1 MVSVGRGMV
10 ARWKVREEIRDGG
23 EEIKLTYSRFCFLA
37 VRFLACL
44 RLLSLFLV
52 WVVVLL
58 WSFTGSNHQQQGC
71 KLRAVN
77 RSAVQSPQAN
87 RKEEFQ
93 DPGGQLQ
100 GKDFE
105 SGV

>member
-1 MVSVGRGMV
+1 MEGPGRNTG
-10 ARWKVREEIRDGG
+10 RRGG
-23 EEIKLTYSRFCFLA
+23 NKAHLFSILFLA

-52 WVVVLL
+52 WVAALL
-58 WSFTGSNHQQQGC
+58 WSFTGSNHQQLGC

-77 RSAVQSPQAN
+77 RSAVQSPQAK

-93 DPGGQLQ
+93 DPSGQRLQ